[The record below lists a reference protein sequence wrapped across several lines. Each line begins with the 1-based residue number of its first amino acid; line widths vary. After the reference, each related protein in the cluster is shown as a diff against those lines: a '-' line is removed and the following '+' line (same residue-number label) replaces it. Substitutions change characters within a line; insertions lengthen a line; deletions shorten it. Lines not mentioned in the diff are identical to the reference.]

1 MRYILASLL
10 LLFGLFAR
18 GQDSTF
24 SINSISI
31 EGNKTT
37 KNYII
42 EKEITFQ
49 RGEFLSITDLR
60 DKALRSKQ
68 NLINTSLFNFA
79 DIDWTIDS
87 NQFNIKIKVK
97 ERWYTWPQPILIGED
112 RNTFDWL
119 QYRTFDRFSYG
130 LYLNRYNF
138 RGRQETV
145 QLKLK
150 FGYSQELGILYKIP
164 YLVKTRNHGLNLS
177 FLSVQRHEIYF
188 KSVNDKI
195 VYYKNSERIM
205 RKEINTFIEYVFR
218 YKLYHQHFARIQY
231 DFVQVDDTITH
242 PTENP
247 NYLVNAMNSASYFT
261 FKYLYRFDKRDSK
274 NYPLTG
280 HDIELE
286 FNQFGINF
294 SDNEIHSTMFSALA
308 EKFGKFNAHFF
319 YGLGFKTKAYLS
331 DKVPFYIARG
341 LGFNNDFVRGYEPY
355 MISGSNFIVFKTNL
369 KWQLYNPRV
378 YKVKFIPFEKFNTFN
393 HAFYLNVFAD
403 AGYIKDKM
411 YTANNKLGNTMLIGY
426 GIGLDFVTYYDKVMR
441 IEFSTNRKGQSG
453 IYFSFIA
460 PI

>member
-1 MRYILASLL
+1 MRYSLASFLL
-10 LLFGLFAR
+10 LLCLLAKGE
-18 GQDSTF
+18 DSIF
-24 SINSISI
+24 SIHHIHI

-42 EKEITFQ
+42 EKEITFHI
-49 RGEFLSITDLR
+49 GEFLSVQELKDRSLR
-60 DKALRSKQ
+60 TKQ
-68 NLINTSLFNFA
+68 NLINTSLFNFV
-79 DIDWTIDS
+79 DIDFTLDS
-87 NQFNIKIKVK
+87 NQFNINIKVK

-195 VYYKNSERIM
+195 VYFKNTERIM
-205 RKEINTFIEYVFR
+205 RKEINTYLEYVFR
-218 YKLYHQHFARIQY
+218 YKLYQQHFARIQY

-242 PTENP
+242 PSENP

-274 NYPLTG
+274 NYPLKG
-280 HDIELE
+280 HDIEIE

-294 SDNEIHSTMFSALA
+294 SNNEIHSTMFGALA
-308 EKFGKFNAHFF
+308 EKFGKINKYLF
-319 YGLGFKTKAYLS
+319 YGVGMKAKAYTNN
-331 DKVPFYIARG
+331 KVPFYIARG

-355 MISGSNFIVFKTNL
+355 MISGSNFLVFKSNL
-369 KWQLYNPRV
+369 KWQLYNPKV
-378 YKVKFIPFEKFNTFN
+378 YKVKFIHFEKFNTFN
-393 HAFYLNVFAD
+393 HAFYLNVFTD
-403 AGYIKDKM
+403 LGYIKDKM
-411 YTANNKLGNTMLIGY
+411 YNASNNLGNTLLIGY
-426 GIGLDFVTYYDKVMR
+426 GVGLDFVTYYDKVMR
-441 IEFSTNRKGQSG
+441 LEFSTNRKGQSG
-453 IYFSFIA
+453 IYVSFIA